1 MRGDAARTGRLTALV
16 PRTGFPL
23 TISRLAEMLGED
35 EEWLD
40 EISIVPDLEDR
51 RLGVLDSVKKR

>member
-1 MRGDAARTGRLTALV
+1 
-16 PRTGFPL
+16 
-23 TISRLAEMLGED
+23 MLGED